1 MERCLPLESW
11 GGVEGAEGQ
20 DLLLTSLAVSQ
31 AEEERWQIY
40 QHLQW
45 EEARGISVEVVKAHA
60 VMRVRVLAPLGLR
73 CEPFVTEAEVEE
85 HPVDYQSY
93 FQWSEG

>member
-1 MERCLPLESW
+1 M
-11 GGVEGAEGQ
+11 
-20 DLLLTSLAVSQ
+20 
-31 AEEERWQIY
+31 
-40 QHLQW
+40 
-45 EEARGISVEVVKAHA
+45 VKAHA